1 MPTISETIP
10 GLEVSTWSGI
20 GVPTGTPAEAIAR
33 VSREVDAGLADATVR
48 KRFAEVGAV
57 PLPFTPDA
65 MRAMIARDYEKWGG
79 VIKAAG
85 LKPE

>member
-1 MPTISETIP
+1 MQ
-10 GLEVSTWSGI
+10 
-20 GVPTGTPAEAIAR
+20 
-33 VSREVDAGLADATVR
+33 

-65 MRAMIARDYEKWGG
+65 MRAMIARDYEKWGR
-79 VIKAAG
+79 VVKTAG